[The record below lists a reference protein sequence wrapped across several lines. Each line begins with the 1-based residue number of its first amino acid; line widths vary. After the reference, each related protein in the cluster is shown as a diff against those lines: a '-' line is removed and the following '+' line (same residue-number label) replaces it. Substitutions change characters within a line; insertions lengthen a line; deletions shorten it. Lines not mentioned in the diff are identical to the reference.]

1 MKAGVLQSHGLPL
14 FCLPFAREA
23 LGIACLAKQLLSLW
37 HLLSIASPRRDLAKW
52 LEMLEK
58 LQGKTSFISA
68 RWWVKFLIS
77 QFTQTKHVKHKHE
90 EQAQGSWSYVLFNL
104 FLQEFFQGVL

>member
-1 MKAGVLQSHGLPL
+1 MKAGILQSHGLPL

-23 LGIACLAKQLLSLW
+23 LGIACLAKHPVSLW
-37 HLLSIASPRRDLAKW
+37 HSLSITSPQRDLAKR
-52 LEMLEK
+52 LETLEK
-58 LQGKTSFISA
+58 LQGKAGFISA

-77 QFTQTKHVKHKHE
+77 QFMQTKHVKRNRE
-90 EQAQGSWSYVLFNL
+90 ERAQGLLSYVLFNL